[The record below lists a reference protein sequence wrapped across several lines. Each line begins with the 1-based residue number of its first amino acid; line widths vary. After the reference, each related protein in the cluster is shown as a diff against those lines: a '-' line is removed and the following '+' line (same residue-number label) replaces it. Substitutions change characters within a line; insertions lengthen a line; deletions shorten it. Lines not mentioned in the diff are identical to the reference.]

1 MTTYWLDKAHES
13 NTNSNELAIAKLE
26 VMVQEILQSNEQ
38 EERQRDYDNNGGGS
52 DNEYDM
58 EDMSVNSRAQVVDE
72 TNLFT
77 SELGVIQEH
86 QSSKSKMDVFNIE
99 GGAGAGVENAIHGTG
114 SDVPGQM
121 KTPNSQSTYRQRA
134 HSSPEKAH
142 NRSSNSVV
150 SPRTNGSYRV
160 GAKGQSPTQH
170 SNPHALH
177 SIRYNIAHKLSEG
190 QEFTSSGAKILVVE
204 DSPAQRKMLVKRLHV
219 ADPTW
224 DVSQA
229 ISGEDALRM
238 LQAARWT
245 FDVVFVDENLSS
257 DDGLFGHELVQVM
270 RRQPQMLTT
279 VIIACTSNP
288 AVATEKL
295 LAAGVDYVWPKPPPL
310 PSVIKPKIDSLLAY
324 RIKTFG
330 KDSIAGAEL

>member
-1 MTTYWLDKAHES
+1 
-13 NTNSNELAIAKLE
+13 
-26 VMVQEILQSNEQ
+26 
-38 EERQRDYDNNGGGS
+38 
-52 DNEYDM
+52 M

-99 GGAGAGVENAIHGTG
+99 GGAGAGVENAIHGTA

-121 KTPNSQSTYRQRA
+121 KTPKGRDGSGTPNSQSTYRQRA

-190 QEFTSSGAKILVVE
+190 QEFTSSGAKILVVG
-204 DSPAQRKMLVKRLHV
+204 K
-219 ADPTW
+219 
-224 DVSQA
+224 SQFF
-229 ISGEDALRM
+229 STM
-238 LQAARWT
+238 CC
-245 FDVVFVDENLSS
+245 V
-257 DDGLFGHELVQVM
+257 
-270 RRQPQMLTT
+270 
-279 VIIACTSNP
+279 VIISFMCEFKMPLPYFNLRF
-288 AVATEKL
+288 ATLPYRGLAGAAQDVGEASTCGRSYLGRKSGHQRRRCVEN
-295 LAAGVDYVWPKPPPL
+295 AAGNEIENK
-310 PSVIKPKIDSLLAY
+310 
-324 RIKTFG
+324 
-330 KDSIAGAEL
+330 

>member
-1 MTTYWLDKAHES
+1 
-13 NTNSNELAIAKLE
+13 
-26 VMVQEILQSNEQ
+26 
-38 EERQRDYDNNGGGS
+38 
-52 DNEYDM
+52 M

-99 GGAGAGVENAIHGTG
+99 GGAGAGVENAIHGTV
-114 SDVPGQM
+114 SDLQGQGHT
-121 KTPNSQSTYRQRA
+121 KTPKSSTPNSQSNYRQRA

-190 QEFTSSGAKILVVE
+190 QEFTSSGAKILVVGK
-204 DSPAQRKMLVKRLHV
+204 SAYLSVLCFVAYTCPCAFKIPLPYFNLRFATLPYRGLPGAAQ
-219 ADPTW
+219 
-224 DVSQA
+224 DVGEAFACGRSYLGCQ
-229 ISGEDALRM
+229 SGHQR
-238 LQAARWT
+238 RRC
-245 FDVVFVDENLSS
+245 VEN
-257 DDGLFGHELVQVM
+257 
-270 RRQPQMLTT
+270 
-279 VIIACTSNP
+279 
-288 AVATEKL
+288 
-295 LAAGVDYVWPKPPPL
+295 AAGNEVENKL
-310 PSVIKPKIDSLLAY
+310 S
-324 RIKTFG
+324 F
-330 KDSIAGAEL
+330 